1 MKEAVL
7 TILLCLGWAFASWFV
22 IFEIDISYKAL
33 QMFCWIGYIALIYI
47 SSRFIV
53 HNLMSKDRKDDVN
66 D

>member
-1 MKEAVL
+1 MKESVL
-7 TILLCLGWAFASWFV
+7 TILLYLGWAFASWFV

-33 QMFCWIGYIALIYI
+33 QVFCFIGYIALIYI

-53 HNLMSKDRKDDVN
+53 HKLMRNDRKDDVN